1 MASQALRPGAASG
14 LDSAGS
20 QAPAHIAFYC
30 GAGEMLNS
38 GLSQAYGPQIL
49 SSDSAS
55 DTTQDRTAGVL
66 AVGPDKPT
74 GHFCGRDGD

>member
-1 MASQALRPGAASG
+1 
-14 LDSAGS
+14 
-20 QAPAHIAFYC
+20 
-30 GAGEMLNS
+30 MLNS

-55 DTTQDRTAGVL
+55 DTTQDRAAIVL